1 MIGKEL
7 KHLKRGSNQ
16 QEQGITPVGYWIY
29 KHTPEE
35 ENKLLLFCEAI
46 WKKDGEPRLRH
57 GNRLKS
63 GRSQSPVDS
72 RA

>member
-16 QEQGITPVGYWIY
+16 QEQGITPVAYWIY

-35 ENKLLLFCEAI
+35 ENKLLHFCEAI
-46 WKKDGEPRLRH
+46 WKKDGEPI
-57 GNRLKS
+57 
-63 GRSQSPVDS
+63 V
-72 RA
+72 